1 MKKIYIVLILLV
13 GLSFTLD
20 GQVKSK
26 KSKRRSSKKTEQ
38 VQDAAKKSSEE
49 IHQLTQEE
57 IEAMA
62 NAPYRRSSLY
72 SFLVSHP
79 HLKMDEEIVTAFMA
93 IETPD
98 KYNNHDL
105 SVKCVTTASKKDDVR
120 KEVDKFLKN
129 NNVAKRLVSK
139 WFMRD
144 KEFGWNSPDLI
155 LERGQY
161 DVSATDI
168 EAAAQTKTG
177 IATLGD
183 RGFEL
188 IDNTFVIANDITY
201 VDHEKNAQ
209 IAKDVLSGVG
219 ALFAIVSGQEDN
231 LITSLATVGAVI
243 SDMIAG
249 FTVKVTSYLYQLDW
263 SEEIADI
270 YYNEYYIDRP
280 QADSA
285 SIVQYL
291 NDPEIA
297 AKIEKYEKDN
307 STFSLSYVGKYQA
320 KSAKPVLRGLYNP
333 TDVFKK
339 VCARAID
346 NNVAALQKSYDQ
358 FKVKVPLYS
367 TEPLMARIGLK
378 EDVTPNTKY
387 EVLMPIYDQKTG
399 KTEYRKKGVIKP
411 IPGKIW
417 DNRYMA
423 SEEDAVGS
431 ELNSTSFKV
440 VSGGGF
446 TEGMLIREI
455 GKKKQ
460 KVKM

>member
-1 MKKIYIVLILLV
+1 MKKLYIVIILLL

-20 GQVKSK
+20 AYAPQSKRRK
-26 KSKRRSSKKTEQ
+26 KSKVETTQ
-38 VQDAAKKSSEE
+38 VDKEGVDSQVSIRKITREE
-49 IHQLTQEE
+49 MDSL
-57 IEAMA
+57 A

-79 HLKMDEEIVTAFMA
+79 DLKMDEEIVTAFMS

-98 KYNNHDL
+98 KFNNHDL
-105 SVKCVTTASKKDDVR
+105 SIKCVTTTSKKDDVR
-120 KEVDKFLKN
+120 KEVDKFLER

-139 WFMRD
+139 WFMRN
-144 KEFGWNSPDLI
+144 KEYGWNSPDLV
-155 LERGQY
+155 LERGLY
-161 DVSATDI
+161 DVNATDI
-168 EAAAQTKTG
+168 EAASHTRRGLQ
-177 IATLGD
+177 TLGD
-183 RGFEL
+183 RGYEL
-188 IDNTFVIANDITY
+188 INNTFVIANDITY

-209 IAKDVLSGVG
+209 IAKDVLLTLGSFAA
-219 ALFAIVSGQEDN
+219 ALAGQQDNIV
-231 LITSLATVGAVI
+231 TSLANVGAVI
-243 SDMIAG
+243 SNMISG
-249 FTVKVTSYLYQLDW
+249 FTVKVTSYLYQLNW
-263 SEEIADI
+263 TEEIADV
-270 YYNEYYIDRP
+270 YYNEYYIDKP
-280 QADSA
+280 EADPEA
-285 SIVQYL
+285 VAQYL
-291 NDPEIA
+291 SDHELA
-297 AKIEKYEKDN
+297 AKKQKYEKDH
-307 STFSLSYVGKYQA
+307 STFGLTYIGKYQA

-367 TEPLMARIGLK
+367 TEPLMARIGMK
-378 EDVTPNTKY
+378 EGVSANSKY
-387 EVLMPIYDQKTG
+387 EVLMPVYDEKTG
-399 KTEYRKKGVIKP
+399 KTEYKRKGVIKP

-423 SEEDAVGS
+423 SEEDAIGS

-446 TEGMLIREI
+446 TEGMLIREV

>member
-1 MKKIYIVLILLV
+1 MKKVYLLALILCGISSSLAGQDV
-13 GLSFTLD
+13 SLGLKVENE
-20 GQVKSK
+20 QI
-26 KSKRRSSKKTEQ
+26 RQKT
-38 VQDAAKKSSEE
+38 VEE
-49 IHQLTQEE
+49 IDS
-57 IEAMA
+57 MA
-62 NAPYRRSSLY
+62 HAPYRRSSLY
-72 SFLVSHP
+72 SILVSHP
-79 HLKMDEEIVTAFMA
+79 QLKMDEEIVSAFMS
-93 IETPD
+93 IETPE

-105 SVKCVTTASKKDDVR
+105 SVKCITTTSKSNKVK
-120 KEVDKFLKN
+120 KEVDEFLKRN
-129 NNVAKRLVSK
+129 DVAKRLVSK

-144 KEFGWNSPDLI
+144 KEYGWNAPYLI
-155 LERGQY
+155 MDRGMY
-161 DVSATDI
+161 DVNALDI
-168 EAAAQTKTG
+168 EAAAQTKVG
-177 IATLGD
+177 YAGLGD
-183 RGFEL
+183 RGYEL
-188 IDNTFVIANDITY
+188 INNTFVIANDITY

-209 IAKDVLSGVG
+209 IAKDVLTGLG
-219 ALFAIVSGQEDN
+219 AFFAVVSGHEDN

-243 SDMIAG
+243 SDLVSG
-249 FTVKVTSYLYQLDW
+249 FTVKITSYLYQLVWND
-263 SEEIADI
+263 EVADY
-270 YYNEYYIDRP
+270 YYNEYYIDMP
-280 QADSA
+280 MPDSA
-285 SIVQYL
+285 SIVQFL
-291 NDPEIA
+291 NDPEVA
-297 AKIEKYEKDN
+297 SKKKRYENDH
-307 STFSLSYVGKYQA
+307 STFKLAYLGKYKA

-367 TEPLMARIGLK
+367 TEPLMARIGMK
-378 EDVTPNTKY
+378 EGVSANSKY
-387 EVLMPIYDQKTG
+387 EVLMPVYDEKTG
-399 KTEYRKKGVIKP
+399 KTEYKRKGVIKP

-423 SEEDAVGS
+423 SEEDALGS

>member
-1 MKKIYIVLILLV
+1 
-13 GLSFTLD
+13 
-20 GQVKSK
+20 
-26 KSKRRSSKKTEQ
+26 
-38 VQDAAKKSSEE
+38 
-49 IHQLTQEE
+49 
-57 IEAMA
+57 
-62 NAPYRRSSLY
+62 
-72 SFLVSHP
+72 
-79 HLKMDEEIVTAFMA
+79 
-93 IETPD
+93 
-98 KYNNHDL
+98 
-105 SVKCVTTASKKDDVR
+105 
-120 KEVDKFLKN
+120 
-129 NNVAKRLVSK
+129 
-139 WFMRD
+139 MRD

-168 EAAAQTKTG
+168 EAASQTKTG

-367 TEPLMARIGLK
+367 ADPLMARIGLK

-399 KTEYRKKGVIKP
+399 KTEYRRKGVIKP

>member
-1 MKKIYIVLILLV
+1 
-13 GLSFTLD
+13 
-20 GQVKSK
+20 
-26 KSKRRSSKKTEQ
+26 
-38 VQDAAKKSSEE
+38 
-49 IHQLTQEE
+49 
-57 IEAMA
+57 
-62 NAPYRRSSLY
+62 
-72 SFLVSHP
+72 
-79 HLKMDEEIVTAFMA
+79 
-93 IETPD
+93 
-98 KYNNHDL
+98 
-105 SVKCVTTASKKDDVR
+105 
-120 KEVDKFLKN
+120 
-129 NNVAKRLVSK
+129 
-139 WFMRD
+139 
-144 KEFGWNSPDLI
+144 
-155 LERGQY
+155 
-161 DVSATDI
+161 
-168 EAAAQTKTG
+168 
-177 IATLGD
+177 
-183 RGFEL
+183 
-188 IDNTFVIANDITY
+188 
-201 VDHEKNAQ
+201 
-209 IAKDVLSGVG
+209 
-219 ALFAIVSGQEDN
+219 
-231 LITSLATVGAVI
+231 
-243 SDMIAG
+243 MIAG

-399 KTEYRKKGVIKP
+399 KTEYRRKGVIKP

>member
-1 MKKIYIVLILLV
+1 MPLFRL
-13 GLSFTLD
+13 TN
-20 GQVKSK
+20 
-26 KSKRRSSKKTEQ
+26 
-38 VQDAAKKSSEE
+38 DAKHYLE
-49 IHQLTQEE
+49 I
-57 IEAMA
+57 
-62 NAPYRRSSLY
+62 
-72 SFLVSHP
+72 
-79 HLKMDEEIVTAFMA
+79 
-93 IETPD
+93 
-98 KYNNHDL
+98 
-105 SVKCVTTASKKDDVR
+105 
-120 KEVDKFLKN
+120 N
-129 NNVAKRLVSK
+129 NNIILYGWLPDPTYWNLATDFEWLVSK

-168 EAAAQTKTG
+168 EAASQTKTG

-346 NNVAALQKSYDQ
+346 NNSCPEHKACRH
-358 FKVKVPLYS
+358 S
-367 TEPLMARIGLK
+367 TIFLFAWSGRCWSSLSPER
-378 EDVTPNTKY
+378 
-387 EVLMPIYDQKTG
+387 
-399 KTEYRKKGVIKP
+399 
-411 IPGKIW
+411 PGGRW
-417 DNRYMA
+417 PFR
-423 SEEDAVGS
+423 
-431 ELNSTSFKV
+431 
-440 VSGGGF
+440 
-446 TEGMLIREI
+446 
-455 GKKKQ
+455 
-460 KVKM
+460 